1 MGTGLRVPRQPGLGF
16 DAAGEVEAVGKDIT
30 RFKRGDAVFA
40 DLTQFGHSA
49 FAEYAVAPS
58 EPGHTPRA
66 ASAMKKRR
74 LCHRRPSSRSRVSRA
89 GAAYRLFGFERGC
102 WLTGAGVAVR
112 G

>member
-49 FAEYAVAPS
+49 FTEYTVAP
-58 EPGHTPRA
+58 ERAWARTPSSISYEEA
-66 ASAMKKRR
+66 AT
-74 LCHRRPSSRSRVSRA
+74 LPRPSSRSRVSRA
-89 GAAYRLFGFERGC
+89 GAAYRPE
-102 WLTGAGVAVR
+102 AGY
-112 G
+112 